1 MRIGIPRETLYEEK
15 RVALTPAG
23 VDALVRAGH
32 TVYIETG
39 AGLESHFSDED
50 YLKTGANI
58 VYNAEEAFGRAEM
71 VVKVAPLTFDE
82 AKMLQENQI
91 LFSFLHLAVG
101 KKNIIEL
108 LLKKKITAIG
118 YELIE
123 DEDNRLPI
131 LHSMSEIAGQLSI
144 QVAERQL
151 ESFSPGSRGIL
162 LGGITGVAPAAVVIL
177 GAGVVGVTA
186 ARAAL
191 GRGAQVI
198 VLDKDLNRL
207 RQIDTQFRK
216 KVTTVMANPYTISR
230 GVKFADVLI
239 GAVLIKGL
247 KAPHLVSEEMVRQM
261 KKGAVIV
268 DVSIDQGGCIET
280 SRITTLSDPV
290 YQLHNIIH
298 YCVPNMPAI
307 VARTASYGLNN
318 ATVDYILDIADNGL
332 SNALIGDPGL
342 SKGVCTYNSYCSNE
356 ALAETFN
363 IEYRRL
369 HVFSTN

>member
-1 MRIGIPRETLYEEK
+1 MRIGIPKETLYEEK
-15 RVALTPAG
+15 RVVLTPAG

-32 TVYIETG
+32 TVYMERG
-39 AGLESHFSDED
+39 AGEESHFKDEE
-50 YLKTGANI
+50 YEKVGAHI
-58 VYNAEEAFGRAEM
+58 VYGAEEAFRRAEM
-71 VVKVAPLTFDE
+71 IIKVAPLTFEE
-82 AKMLQENQI
+82 AQMLTDNQT

-101 KKNIIEL
+101 KKNVIDI

-118 YELIE
+118 YELVE
-123 DEDNRLPI
+123 DDDERLPV
-131 LHSMSEIAGQLSI
+131 LHAMSEIAGQLAI

-151 ESFSPGSRGIL
+151 ESFSKGSRGIL
-162 LGGITGVAPAAVVIL
+162 LGGITGVAPAAVVII

-198 VLDKDLNRL
+198 IIDKDLNRL
-207 RQIDTQFRK
+207 REMETRFGK
-216 KVTTVMANPYTISR
+216 KITTVMANPYTISR

-239 GAVLIKGL
+239 GAVLIKGE
-247 KAPHLVSEEMVRQM
+247 KAPHIVTEDMVKEM

-290 YQLHNIIH
+290 YQLHNVIH

-307 VARTASYGLNN
+307 VARK
-318 ATVDYILDIADNGL
+318 
-332 SNALIGDPGL
+332 IGR
-342 SKGVCTYNSYCSNE
+342 
-356 ALAETFN
+356 A
-363 IEYRRL
+363 
-369 HVFSTN
+369 HV

>member
-1 MRIGIPRETLYEEK
+1 MRFSIPKEILYEEK
-15 RVALTPAG
+15 RVALAPAG

-32 TVYIETG
+32 TVYIQSG
-39 AGLESHFSDED
+39 AGEGSHFSDEE
-50 YLKTGANI
+50 YRETGAQI
-58 VYNAEEAFGRAEM
+58 VYSAEEAFTRGE
-71 VVKVAPLTFDE
+71 VIVKVAPLSETE
-82 AKMLQENQI
+82 ADMLQENQT

-101 KKNIIEL
+101 KKKIIDQL
-108 LLKKKITAIG
+108 IKKKITAIG

-123 DEDNRLPI
+123 DEERLPV
-131 LHSMSEIAGQLSI
+131 LHSMSEIAGQLAI

-151 ESFSPGSRGIL
+151 ESFSRVGRGIL

-177 GAGVVGVTA
+177 GAGVVGISA

-198 VLDKDLNRL
+198 VIDKDLNRL
-207 RQIDTQFRK
+207 RQIDTNFRK

-239 GAVLIKGL
+239 GAVLIKGE
-247 KAPHLVSEEMVRQM
+247 KAPHLVTEDMVKEM

-280 SRITTLSDPV
+280 SRITTLSDPIYV
-290 YQLHNIIH
+290 LNDVIH
-298 YCVPNMPAI
+298 YCVPNMPAL
-307 VARTASYGLNN
+307 VSRTASYGLNN
-318 ATVDYILDIADNGL
+318 ASLGYIQEIADHGL
-332 SNALIGDPGL
+332 SNALLGDFGL
-342 SKGVCTYNSYCSNE
+342 QKGVCTYNGYCCNE
-356 ALAETFN
+356 SIANNFN
-363 IEYRRL
+363 LEYRRL

>member
-1 MRIGIPRETLYEEK
+1 MRIGIPKETLYEEK

-32 TVYIETG
+32 TVYIERG

-50 YLKTGANI
+50 YIKTGANV
-58 VYNAEEAFGRAEM
+58 VYTADEVFGRAEM
-71 VVKVAPLTFDE
+71 IVKVAPLTFEE
-82 AKMLQENQI
+82 AQMLQENQI

-108 LLKKKITAIG
+108 LLSKKITAIG

-123 DEDNRLPI
+123 DEDDRLPI

-177 GAGVVGVTA
+177 GAGVVGITA

-239 GAVLIKGL
+239 GAVLIKGV
-247 KAPHLVSEEMVRQM
+247 KTPHLVSEEMVKQM

-290 YQLHNIIH
+290 YQLHNVIH

-318 ATVDYILDIADNGL
+318 ATIDYILDIAENGL

-342 SKGVCTYNSYCSNE
+342 SKGVCTHNNYCCNE
-356 ALAETFN
+356 ALANTFN

>member
-332 SNALIGDPGL
+332 SNALIADPGL

>member
-1 MRIGIPRETLYEEK
+1 MRIGIPKETLYEEK

-32 TVYIETG
+32 TVYIETN
-39 AGLESHFSDED
+39 AGLESHFSDDD
-50 YLKTGANI
+50 YIKIGANI
-58 VYNAEEAFGRAEM
+58 VYNADEVFGRSEM
-71 VVKVAPLTFDE
+71 IVKVAPLTFEE
-82 AKMLQENQI
+82 AQLLQQNQI

-108 LLKKKITAIG
+108 LLQKRVTAIG

-123 DEDNRLPI
+123 DDDDRLPI

-247 KAPHLVSEEMVRQM
+247 KAPHLVSEEMVKQM

-318 ATVDYILDIADNGL
+318 ATIDYLMDIAENGL
-332 SNALIGDPGL
+332 SNALIGDTGL
-342 SKGVCTYNSYCSNE
+342 AKGVCIHNGYCCNE
-356 ALAETFN
+356 PLASTFN

-369 HVFSTN
+369 HIFSTN